1 MLRKINDGSPK
12 NVEWN
17 HYIVSDPI
25 DPDGENVD
33 KTLIINFFKGKKIT
47 IDNIFVK
54 ISDTC
59 NYMYAINNI
68 SPLEYWQSKKTADLY
83 KNKLAHLN
91 VNVTDKI
98 GLITPLKSTVECNY
112 PFVYF
117 LKINESLVF
126 VLNNRMI
133 IYYPYS
139 VTDEHKNACVHK
151 KQSPELVYENGDID
165 ECYYGEIN
173 ISETYSKFK
182 KERAEDEGKYLEKH
196 INVNHD
202 VVIKCNDGC
211 IKVKYTW
218 RDKKNL
224 VVTQDFN
231 GGETV
236 IYFSESNS
244 GTNVLVKSFP
254 D

>member
-1 MLRKINDGSPK
+1 
-12 NVEWN
+12 
-17 HYIVSDPI
+17 
-25 DPDGENVD
+25 
-33 KTLIINFFKGKKIT
+33 
-47 IDNIFVK
+47 
-54 ISDTC
+54 
-59 NYMYAINNI
+59 
-68 SPLEYWQSKKTADLY
+68 
-83 KNKLAHLN
+83 
-91 VNVTDKI
+91 
-98 GLITPLKSTVECNY
+98 
-112 PFVYF
+112 
-117 LKINESLVF
+117 
-126 VLNNRMI
+126 
-133 IYYPYS
+133 S

-173 ISETYSKFK
+173 ISEAYSKFK